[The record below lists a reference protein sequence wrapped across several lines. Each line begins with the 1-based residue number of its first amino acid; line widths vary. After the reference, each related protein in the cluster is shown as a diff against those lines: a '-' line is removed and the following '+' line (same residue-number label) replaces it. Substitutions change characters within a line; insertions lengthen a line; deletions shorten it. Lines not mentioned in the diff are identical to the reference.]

1 MLHRPNVRLNFHRAG
16 EAHEQTC
23 PDSDRRRFRGSRN
36 RQAAGGREFAAICAA
51 PAVAL
56 HAYGV
61 LKGRRVT
68 CYPGMSDRLSGSVF
82 VDQPVVVDGNC
93 ITSQGPATAL
103 EFALTLVER
112 LAGRSKRREVAADML
127 VAG

>member
-1 MLHRPNVRLNFHRAG
+1 V
-16 EAHEQTC
+16 
-23 PDSDRRRFRGSRN
+23 
-36 RQAAGGREFAAICAA
+36 
-51 PAVAL
+51 
-56 HAYGV
+56 
-61 LKGRRVT
+61 
-68 CYPGMSDRLSGSVF
+68 SDRLSGSVF

-112 LAGRSKRREVAADML
+112 LVGKARRREVAADML